1 MAYLKLNEKKRR
13 KRVTVK
19 KKMKKGIANWLNGVT
34 APGWFDSAHGKS
46 KKSFTT
52 EIEKDLSKKLQFSLG
67 LQIGME

>member
-34 APGWFDSAHGKS
+34 APG
-46 KKSFTT
+46 
-52 EIEKDLSKKLQFSLG
+52 
-67 LQIGME
+67 